1 MKKYFT
7 LFLVLL
13 ACVSC
18 QSTKDNQS
26 AKNNEIQTKEI
37 NAADINYREH
47 IVVKGGDEKHV
58 IYEYSDVRID
68 DVSSLAI
75 AYCQHINPENKAY
88 LRDIYMYKN
97 HKRRATFDC
106 MSIANQ

>member
-1 MKKYFT
+1 MKKYLA
-7 LFLVLL
+7 LFMVLV

-18 QSTKDNQS
+18 HSTKKDE
-26 AKNNEIQTKEI
+26 AKPADKINTVEIKSP
-37 NAADINYREH
+37 DINYREK

-58 IYEYSDVRID
+58 IYEYSDVRVD
-68 DVSSLAI
+68 DVASLAI
-75 AYCQHINPENKAY
+75 AYCARINPSYKAN

-106 MSIANQ
+106 ECIAKQ

>member
-1 MKKYFT
+1 MIKYLS
-7 LFLVLL
+7 LFLVLA

-18 QSTKDNQS
+18 QSTTDN
-26 AKNNEIQTKEI
+26 KTEIKEI
-37 NAADINYREH
+37 RAAEINYREH

-58 IYEYSDVRID
+58 VYEYSDVRVD
-68 DVSSLAI
+68 DVAKLAS
-75 AYCQHINPENKAY
+75 AYCHHINPEYQAS

-106 MSIANQ
+106 ECIAQR